1 MVDRILVELSLVY
14 IKHLG
19 EQTLKKPD
27 NSSLTKFSQS
37 LLTPGYQNTIM
48 ETYSTGISKKI
59 IMETNEIV
67 AHINDWAI
75 NRINELDSAEETY
88 DKLAI
93 IDEFYE
99 WFSMEDDDVEIAS
112 VNEITRKEFNDY
124 LKRK

>member
-1 MVDRILVELSLVY
+1 
-14 IKHLG
+14 
-19 EQTLKKPD
+19 
-27 NSSLTKFSQS
+27 
-37 LLTPGYQNTIM
+37 M